1 MNIIK
6 NIKRIVTNI
15 LYYFL
20 RDEINL
26 LIAKANQED
35 LEFFERRFSEFEQ
48 DIQELDRNFESLNS
62 DYEENLQTLNLDIEG
77 LEHDLAEL
85 LSLDRQVHENTER
98 INASVSH
105 REIARDLTNRPKL
118 LTPQEITQRLTKK

>member
-98 INASVSH
+98 IK
-105 REIARDLTNRPKL
+105 DLTNRPKL